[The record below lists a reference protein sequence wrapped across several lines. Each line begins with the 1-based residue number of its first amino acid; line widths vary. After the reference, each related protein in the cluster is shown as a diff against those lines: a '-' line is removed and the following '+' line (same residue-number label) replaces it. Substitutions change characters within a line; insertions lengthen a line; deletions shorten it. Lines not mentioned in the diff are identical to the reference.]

1 MRKLHKLFL
10 SLGLILTLNA
20 CANSPVYLAGS
31 KDADGK
37 EQGPYTIYSKD
48 NNMVLG
54 KGQFRDGH
62 PDGLWTLWNNAGF
75 KVAELN
81 YKYGLI
87 DGEYKIYFTDQ
98 RPEDKNKL
106 ASKGHLINGRLGGGM
121 FEAYDVQGNLTTRF
135 TVENDR
141 VAEVLYGDPAIAY
154 RQLAAEIKVLQ
165 IDNARVLGR
174 I

>member
-1 MRKLHKLFL
+1 MTNLHKLFL
-10 SLGLILTLNA
+10 SLSIILILNA
-20 CANSPVYLAGS
+20 CVNSPVYLAGN
-31 KDADGK
+31 KDAAGK
-37 EQGPYTIYSKD
+37 QQGPYTIYSKA

-62 PDGLWTLWNNAGF
+62 PDGAWTLWNNAGL

-98 RPEDKNKL
+98 RPEDVNKL
-106 ASKGHLINGRLGGGM
+106 ASKGHLINGKLGGGV
-121 FEAYDVQGNLTTRF
+121 FEAYDVKGSLITRF

-141 VAEVLYGDPAIAY
+141 VAEVLYGDPTIAY
-154 RQLAAEIKVLQ
+154 KQLATEIRILQ